1 MQGESA
7 ASSFGLVRSPRTSDL
22 IAEQLREAIL
32 ISKLRPGERLVEQK
46 LSAQFGVGQPTL
58 REALQ
63 TLERQGFVRKNGN
76 RGTYVTNFS
85 EDDVRKNLE
94 VRIVLEALAVQ
105 RAAVN
110 LTEKGAQEL
119 EQIIQTM
126 QSSAERFERSAFHKA
141 DVAFHLA
148 LWKLADNAFL
158 FAALERVT
166 FSLFAFMLAE
176 RQPLDAVF
184 ENVVQQHRDILDG
197 VLTRNPE
204 AAHEAFVKA
213 TMDFWQ
219 KHHGVQIKQLK
230 PMLL

>member
-1 MQGESA
+1 M
-7 ASSFGLVRSPRTSDL
+7 
-22 IAEQLREAIL
+22 
-32 ISKLRPGERLVEQK
+32 EQK
-46 LSAQFGVGQPTL
+46 LSTQFGVGQPTL

-76 RGTYVTNFS
+76 RGTYVTDFS

-105 RAAVN
+105 RAAIN
-110 LTEKGAQEL
+110 LTQEGAQEL

-126 QSSAERFERSAFHKA
+126 QTCAERFERSAFHKA

-158 FAALERVT
+158 LAALERVT
-166 FSLFAFMLAE
+166 FSLFAFMLAD
-176 RQPLDAVF
+176 RQPLDTVF
-184 ENVVQQHRDILDG
+184 KNVVQQHRDILDG

-204 AAHEAFVKA
+204 AAHDAFVQA
-213 TMDFWQ
+213 TVGFWQ
-219 KHHGVQIKQLK
+219 KHHGVQIKPSK
-230 PMLL
+230 LLLL